1 MPSVRASARVNLR
14 GWEQVKREPAE
25 GATKPTPPPTQ
36 HPLTRSALMAAPMPL
51 IASTSDA
58 FIRQFYGAGNT
69 PQTRI
74 FPTGKGGTP

>member
-1 MPSVRASARVNLR
+1 MPSIRASARVNLK
-14 GWEQVKREPAE
+14 GWEPTQANPA
-25 GATKPTPPPTQ
+25 GVGVKPTPPPTQ
-36 HPLTRSALMAAPMPL
+36 HPLTRSAMMTAPMPL

-74 FPTGKGGTP
+74 FPTAKGGTP